1 MNLNKIKLLLCL
13 DICLYIVAVCIVLVY
28 IWKMFNMEF
37 IIKYFRKTLY
47 IYGDSFV
54 KSYNILYFSL
64 FSLPVMTR
72 SDISVLCLPHSLRLP
87 PQL

>member
-47 IYGDSFV
+47 MKFIIKHFRKTKLV
-54 KSYNILYFSL
+54 FKIKLKLHNFSK
-64 FSLPVMTR
+64 
-72 SDISVLCLPHSLRLP
+72 
-87 PQL
+87 

>member
-47 IYGDSFV
+47 MKFIIKHFRKTKLV
-54 KSYNILYFSL
+54 FKILKKLHNFSK
-64 FSLPVMTR
+64 
-72 SDISVLCLPHSLRLP
+72 
-87 PQL
+87 

>member
-13 DICLYIVAVCIVLVY
+13 DICLYIVAVY

-47 IYGDSFV
+47 MKFIIKYFR
-54 KSYNILYFSL
+54 KTLYMKFIIKHFRKTKL
-64 FSLPVMTR
+64 VFK
-72 SDISVLCLPHSLRLP
+72 I
-87 PQL
+87 

>member
-37 IIKYFRKTLY
+37 IIKYFCKTLYMKFIIKYFRKTLY
-47 IYGDSFV
+47 MKFIIKHFRKTKLV
-54 KSYNILYFSL
+54 FKI
-64 FSLPVMTR
+64 
-72 SDISVLCLPHSLRLP
+72 
-87 PQL
+87 

>member
-37 IIKYFRKTLY
+37 IIKYFRKTKLVFK
-47 IYGDSFV
+47 I
-54 KSYNILYFSL
+54 
-64 FSLPVMTR
+64 
-72 SDISVLCLPHSLRLP
+72 
-87 PQL
+87 

>member
-37 IIKYFRKTLY
+37 IIKYFSKTLY
-47 IYGDSFV
+47 MKFIIKHFRKTKLVFKISL
-54 KSYNILYFSL
+54 KLHNFSK
-64 FSLPVMTR
+64 
-72 SDISVLCLPHSLRLP
+72 
-87 PQL
+87 